1 METIAA
7 RIKRLRLERQM
18 TQAQLGAAIDRDQSI
33 VSDMEKGRGF
43 RIDCLPA
50 LCRALGVSA
59 DYLIFGPE
67 HAAQLS
73 ELMTLAG
80 RLTDPQR
87 VSLTAML
94 RSMTQ
99 N

>member
-7 RIKRLRLERQM
+7 RIKRLRLERLM

-50 LCRALGVSA
+50 LCRALGVSRGSL
-59 DYLIFGPE
+59 YRKRR
-67 HAAQLS
+67 AA
-73 ELMTLAG
+73 T
-80 RLTDPQR
+80 T
-87 VSLTAML
+87 TAAVPSA
-94 RSMTQ
+94 RRR
-99 N
+99 